1 MTSLRSI
8 VSRRFRSATTTC
20 TAARL
25 GPLRELGNS
34 LIVIR
39 SDGVSKMPIPRL
51 SVAGKVEPVS
61 KARGMDHA
69 EEELMKQL
77 RQRIPE
83 GTE

>member
-1 MTSLRSI
+1 M
-8 VSRRFRSATTTC
+8 
-20 TAARL
+20 
-25 GPLRELGNS
+25 
-34 LIVIR
+34 IR